1 MLDSKIYLADTLSL
15 LFNRSVE
22 DHCFPDDLKYAKVL
36 PTHKGKSKM
45 ECSYRP
51 ISLLPLF
58 SKIIERLL
66 YNRLVSFVTKY
77 DILYQ
82 HQYGFQSGKS
92 TELAIDTLLSNIIT
106 SLENKK
112 KSGFIFLDFAKA
124 FDTVNHQILLQ
135 KLHHYGIRG
144 LPLQWF
150 EIYLSNGKQCVGID
164 DTISEIKTIKC
175 GVPQGSILGPLLI
188 LLYINDITNRST
200 FFFFFFYKDFFF

>member
-1 MLDSKIYLADTLSL
+1 M
-15 LFNRSVE
+15 
-22 DHCFPDDLKYAKVL
+22 
-36 PTHKGKSKM
+36 
-45 ECSYRP
+45 
-51 ISLLPLF
+51 
-58 SKIIERLL
+58 

-112 KSGFIFLDFAKA
+112 KSVCIFLDFAKA

-150 EIYLSNGKQCVGID
+150 ESYHSKGN
-164 DTISEIKTIKC
+164 
-175 GVPQGSILGPLLI
+175 
-188 LLYINDITNRST
+188 NA
-200 FFFFFFYKDFFF
+200 